1 MIHPGQLTS
10 RLWNS
15 SVVWSWVFNGLRLS
29 SVLILLPLLARF
41 LTEPDYG
48 FFIVLASLV
57 SFVQLLDM
65 GFLPAISRSV
75 SYAMAG
81 ARELKAHGMESS
93 EHNLGG
99 PNFPLLWQ
107 LLSTTRALYQ
117 RLAIG
122 VLLAMGAW
130 GTFAVGL
137 KIEETSDPRQ
147 AWLAWSLTLAGAVF
161 EMYSGWWNTY
171 LRGLNKVLVSTR
183 ILAVAYL
190 LRLIIAAILLIAGLG
205 LLSVPIATL
214 ISSFLQRSLSRR
226 WALQFLAASPRLE
239 TSRAEV
245 IRLLRVLW
253 PNSWRVGVHCL
264 TNSLVPHL
272 NTLICMQAMGLAGT
286 AQYGLSLQIMNVLQ
300 GMASVWVLVKWPV
313 MGQYLSRRELHPL
326 RALVRQRFLL
336 QMASFAVMAAVAV
349 PLSPWLLALLKTDK
363 SVLPMV
369 WMVLLT
375 LYTFA
380 ETHLSS
386 WATFVSLG
394 NRLPFLPIT
403 VLTNAASV
411 GLSLALFKFTSL
423 GFGALVLGPLLAGA
437 AHNYWR
443 WPREGCRVLE
453 TSWTRLFFSRK
464 SGSPVGPSSNR

>member
-1 MIHPGQLTS
+1 MNDLRQPVS

-15 SVVWSWVFNGLRLS
+15 TVVWSWVFNGLRLS
-29 SVLILLPLLARF
+29 SVLILLPLLTRL
-41 LTEPDYG
+41 LTEADLG
-48 FFIVLASLV
+48 FYMLLAMQIT
-57 SFVQLLDM
+57 FVQLLDL

-75 SYAMAG
+75 SYATAG

-93 EHNLGG
+93 EHNLGT
-99 PNFPLLWQ
+99 PNYPLLWQ

-117 RLAIG
+117 RLSIG
-122 VLLAMGAW
+122 VLLLMGAW

-137 KIEETSDPRQ
+137 KIEQTSDPRQ
-147 AWLAWSLTLAGAVF
+147 AWIAWSLTLAGTIF

-171 LRGLNKVLVSTR
+171 LRGLNQVLVSTR
-183 ILAVAYL
+183 IQAGAYL
-190 LRLIIAAILLIAGLG
+190 LRLLIAAILLIAGLG

-226 WALQFLAASPRLE
+226 WALRFMAASKRPE
-239 TSRAEV
+239 TSHAEV
-245 IRLLRVLW
+245 SRLLRLLW

-264 TNSLVPHL
+264 SNSLVPYL
-272 NTLICMQAMGLAGT
+272 NTLICIQWLGLAGN
-286 AQYGLSLQIMNVLQ
+286 AQYGVSLQIMNVLQ
-300 GMASVWVLVKWPV
+300 GMASVWVLVKWPI
-313 MGQYLSRRELHPL
+313 MGQYLSRRELPLL

-336 QMASFAVMAAVAV
+336 QMASFAAMAVVVV
-349 PLSPWLLALLKTDK
+349 PLSPWLLTLLKTDK
-363 SVLPMV
+363 SVLPMI

-386 WATFVSLG
+386 WATFISLG
-394 NRLPFLPIT
+394 NRLPFLPVT
-403 VLTNAASV
+403 VLTNVASV
-411 GLSLALFKFTSL
+411 GLSLVLLKFTSL

-453 TSWTRLFFSRK
+453 TSWTRLFFSGK
-464 SGSPVGPSSNR
+464 NV